1 MGLMFTHKQRI
12 VGDENVVRAKVDC
25 INKADESD
33 FRLRRE
39 FGQYLVASLA
49 DFLRVDLL
57 LRCPKPQF
65 FDHRR

>member
-1 MGLMFTHKQRI
+1 MRKAVLPGRGSAQFMGLMSTHKQRI

-49 DFLRVDLL
+49 DFLL
-57 LRCPKPQF
+57 LR
-65 FDHRR
+65 